1 MTQKYE
7 ANLKTADGIRFI
19 FKHMHFYIPLKP
31 RTRTSKAVPTVATS
45 AGVRSPRWHSVH
57 ISNENV
63 RVWL

>member
-45 AGVRSPRWHSVH
+45 AGVRSPR
-57 ISNENV
+57 
-63 RVWL
+63 